1 MKLASEEE
9 RIAIDLKLMFRIVKV
24 NPIPS
29 SILASVTNNQPV
41 VVLKALHSTFR
52 PGTKE
57 DEEHF
62 RIAR

>member
-9 RIAIDLKLMFRIVKV
+9 QIAIDLKFRKVIVKV

-29 SILASVTNNQPV
+29 SILPSLTNKQPMA
-41 VVLKALHSTFR
+41 LKAHHSMFP

-57 DEEHF
+57 DEEQF
-62 RIAR
+62 RIVK